1 MGRFTLP
8 MLLDVSAFRRI
19 LTILARGYLH
29 RADGS
34 AYDRIENR
42 TADAVFL
49 ARSYN
54 NMNRNEDAVDLC
66 RADMKRAQD
75 GVLR

>member
-29 RADGS
+29 RTDGS

-42 TADAVFL
+42 TAGTACFV
-49 ARSYN
+49 
-54 NMNRNEDAVDLC
+54 
-66 RADMKRAQD
+66 
-75 GVLR
+75 